1 MKKEK
6 TSDEKY
12 HQMVETPVEKL
23 VCRLA
28 VPTIISML
36 ITSIYNMADTF
47 FVGKLGTSATGAVGI
62 AFSLM
67 ALIQAIGFT
76 MGMGSGNYIARL
88 LGEQDR
94 ERAEKVAATGFF
106 TSMFLGAGLMIS
118 GLIFL
123 EPLVKVLGATDTIL
137 PYAKEY
143 TRYILIGAPYMTAA
157 LSMNNILRLQGSAFY
172 GMIGIGAGGILNI
185 ALDPIFIFGLHM
197 GTGGA
202 ALATILSQ
210 LVSFVL
216 LFYFSNH
223 NGNIPIRWKNFSPG
237 KVLYGTILKSGLP
250 SFYRQGLASLS
261 TMCLNHASAPYGD
274 AAIAAMSIVTRVF
287 VFANSALIGFGQG
300 FQPVCGFNYG
310 AKKYDRVRR
319 AFWFCVRTSTIVLV
333 GIAVV
338 IFCFAPQVISIFRK
352 EDLEVIKIGSLAL
365 RFQCITFPLQGWIV
379 MNNMM
384 QQTVGKGLQA
394 SILALARQ
402 GIFLIPAIL
411 ILSNL
416 FGILGI
422 QFSQTVADIATFMLA
437 VPMGIHL
444 LKELRFKEKDLS
456 DNIKSD

>member
-143 TRYILIGAPYMTAA
+143 TRYILIGAPYMTAV
-157 LSMNNILRLQGSAFY
+157 SY
-172 GMIGIGAGGILNI
+172 TH
-185 ALDPIFIFGLHM
+185 LDVYKRQRKIWI
-197 GTGGA
+197 
-202 ALATILSQ
+202 
-210 LVSFVL
+210 
-216 LFYFSNH
+216 
-223 NGNIPIRWKNFSPG
+223 IR
-237 KVLYGTILKSGLP
+237 
-250 SFYRQGLASLS
+250 R
-261 TMCLNHASAPYGD
+261 
-274 AAIAAMSIVTRVF
+274 
-287 VFANSALIGFGQG
+287 
-300 FQPVCGFNYG
+300 
-310 AKKYDRVRR
+310 
-319 AFWFCVRTSTIVLV
+319 
-333 GIAVV
+333 
-338 IFCFAPQVISIFRK
+338 
-352 EDLEVIKIGSLAL
+352 
-365 RFQCITFPLQGWIV
+365 
-379 MNNMM
+379 
-384 QQTVGKGLQA
+384 
-394 SILALARQ
+394 
-402 GIFLIPAIL
+402 
-411 ILSNL
+411 
-416 FGILGI
+416 
-422 QFSQTVADIATFMLA
+422 
-437 VPMGIHL
+437 
-444 LKELRFKEKDLS
+444 
-456 DNIKSD
+456 